1 MAAPTNHYKLGLF
14 VILGLGAAIVAGILF
29 GAASLRKDTVT
40 YHTYFNESVQGLD
53 LGSPVKFRGVSI
65 GNVSAIEIAPDHRHV
80 DVVCELDSTDIKRMG
95 LAEKGTSKNGRTKFA
110 IPPDLRAQLGSQGIT
125 GVKFI
130 AIDFFDVKS
139 NPPPE
144 LPFTV
149 PADHYIPAAPSMM
162 KNLEDTITKAMDR
175 LPEMVD
181 AVVMIMGRV
190 DRLLA
195 TLEKEDVSGK
205 AASTLGH
212 ADEVMTT
219 MQKTLARIDKQD
231 LGAKAAGTI
240 TDLNVAVNKM
250 NKVIDRLDGDKGL
263 LASAQH
269 ATDAFGEMGRAGRGT
284 QRDLE
289 ATLRDV
295 SEAAE
300 SIRSL
305 VDALERDPDMLLKGK
320 SKIKGKASK

>member
-14 VILGLGAAIVAGILF
+14 VLLGFGLAIAAAVLLGVA
-29 GAASLRKDTVT
+29 STRKETVK
-40 YHTYFNESVQGLD
+40 YHSYFNESVQGLD
-53 LGSPVKFRGVSI
+53 LGSPVKFRGVTI
-65 GNVSAIEIAPDHRHV
+65 GNVSAIEIAPDHRMV
-80 DVVCELDSTDIKRMG
+80 DVVSELDTAEIKRMG
-95 LAEKGTSKNGRTKFA
+95 LTEAGVGKYGKTKFA
-110 IPPDLRAQLGSQGIT
+110 VPPDLRAQLGSQGIT

-144 LPFTV
+144 LPFTA
-149 PADHYIPAAPSMM
+149 PKDHYIPAAPSMM

-190 DRLLA
+190 DRMLA
-195 TLEKEDVSGK
+195 VLEKENVAGK
-205 AASTLGH
+205 ATSTLGH
-212 ADEVMTT
+212 ADEVMMTLQTT
-219 MQKTLARIDKQD
+219 LTRIDKQD
-231 LGAKAAGTI
+231 LGGKAAGTI
-240 TDLNVAVNKM
+240 TDLNKAVNKM
-250 NKVIDRLDGDKGL
+250 SAVLERLDGDKGL
-263 LASAQH
+263 LASIKGAS
-269 ATDAFGEMGRAGRGT
+269 DSFGERGKNGRGT

-300 SIRSL
+300 AIRTLAESL
-305 VDALERDPDMLLKGK
+305 DRDPDML
-320 SKIKGKASK
+320 IKGKTKVKAAR

>member
-14 VILGLGAAIVAGILF
+14 VILGMGLAIAAAVLLGVA
-29 GAASLRKDTVT
+29 SSRKETVK
-40 YHTYFNESVQGLD
+40 YHSYFNESVQGLD
-53 LGSPVKFRGVSI
+53 LGSPVKFRGVTI
-65 GNVSAIEIAPDHRHV
+65 GNVSAIEIAPDHRMV
-80 DVVCELDSTDIKRMG
+80 DVVSELDSADIKRMG
-95 LAEKGTSKNGRTKFA
+95 LTETGITKHGHDKFL

-144 LPFTV
+144 LPFAA
-149 PADHYIPAAPSMM
+149 PKDHYIPAAPSMM

-190 DRLLA
+190 DRMLA
-195 TLEKEDVSGK
+195 VLEKQDVAGK

-212 ADEVMTT
+212 ADDVMN
-219 MQKTLARIDKQD
+219 TLQATLTRIDKND
-231 LGAKAAGTI
+231 LGGKAAGTL
-240 TDLNVAVNKM
+240 TDLNTAVNKM
-250 NKVIDRLDGDKGL
+250 NAVLDRLDGDKGI
-263 LASAQH
+263 LASVKSAS
-269 ATDAFGEMGRAGRGT
+269 DSFGEMGRNGRGT

-300 SIRSL
+300 SIRTLAESL
-305 VDALERDPDMLLKGK
+305 DRDPDMLLKGK
-320 SKIKGKASK
+320 TKVKTKAMP

>member
-14 VILGLGAAIVAGILF
+14 VIVGFAAAVVAAILF
-29 GAASLRKDTVT
+29 GAASMRKDTIK
-40 YHTYFNESVQGLD
+40 YHSYFNESVQGLD
-53 LGSPVKFRGVSI
+53 LGSPVKFRGVTI
-65 GNVSAIEIAPDHRHV
+65 GHVSAIEIAPDHRMV
-80 DVVCELDSTDIKRMG
+80 DVVSELDVADIKRMG
-95 LAEKGTSKNGRTKFA
+95 LTEKGGVGKHGKEKFA
-110 IPPDLRAQLGSQGIT
+110 VPPDLRAQLGSQGIT

-149 PADHYIPAAPSMM
+149 PTDHYIPAAPSMM

-195 TLEKEDVSGK
+195 TLEKEEVSGK
-205 AASTLGH
+205 IGSTLGH

-231 LGAKAAGTI
+231 LGEKAAGTI
-240 TDLNVAVNKM
+240 TELHLAVTKM

-263 LASAQH
+263 LASVKGAS
-269 ATDAFGEMGRAGRGT
+269 DAFGEMGRNGRGT

-300 SIRSL
+300 AIRTLAESL
-305 VDALERDPDMLLKGK
+305 DRDPDMLLKGK
-320 SKIKGKASK
+320 TKVKASK

>member
-14 VILGLGAAIVAGILF
+14 VIAGFALAVVAAILLGAA
-29 GAASLRKDTVT
+29 SMRKETIK
-40 YHTYFNESVQGLD
+40 YHSYFNESVQGLE
-53 LGSPVKFRGVSI
+53 LGSPVKFRGVTI

-80 DVVCELDSTDIKRMG
+80 DVVSELDSTDIRRMG
-95 LAEKGTSKNGRTKFA
+95 LDEAGTFKRGRARFA

-125 GVKFI
+125 GVKFV

-139 NPPPE
+139 NPPPA
-144 LPFTV
+144 LPFNV
-149 PADHYIPAAPSMM
+149 PTDYIPAAPSMM

-195 TLEKEDVSGK
+195 TLEKEDVSGR
-205 AASTLGH
+205 AAATLGH
-212 ADEVMTT
+212 ADQVMVT
-219 MQKTLARIDKQD
+219 MQGTLARIDKANIGEKAGGTLDD
-231 LGAKAAGTI
+231 LK
-240 TDLNVAVNKM
+240 VAVNKM
-250 NKVIDRLDGDKGL
+250 NKVLDRLDGEKGL
-263 LASAQH
+263 LATTTH
-269 ATDAFGEMGRAGRGT
+269 AAEAFGEMGRNGRGT

-300 SIRSL
+300 AIRTL
-305 VDALERDPDMLLKGK
+305 AEALDRDPDMLLKGK
-320 SKIKGKASK
+320 TKVKASK

>member
-14 VILGLGAAIVAGILF
+14 VLLGFGLAIAAAVLLGVA
-29 GAASLRKDTVT
+29 STRKETVK
-40 YHTYFNESVQGLD
+40 YHSYFNESVQGLD

-65 GNVSAIEIAPDHRHV
+65 GNVSAIEIAPDHRMV
-80 DVVCELDSTDIKRMG
+80 DVVSELDTADIKRMG
-95 LAEKGTSKNGRTKFA
+95 LTEEGVSKHGKKERFA

-144 LPFTV
+144 LPFTAPV
-149 PADHYIPAAPSMM
+149 DHYIPAAPSMM

-190 DRLLA
+190 DRMLA
-195 TLEKEDVSGK
+195 VLEKENVAGK
-205 AASTLGH
+205 ATSTLGH
-212 ADEVMTT
+212 ADEVMMTLQT
-219 MQKTLARIDKQD
+219 TLARIDKQD
-231 LGAKAAGTI
+231 LGGKAAGTI
-240 TDLNVAVNKM
+240 TDLNKAVNKM
-250 NKVIDRLDGDKGL
+250 NAVLERLDGDKGL
-263 LASAQH
+263 LASIKGAS
-269 ATDAFGEMGRAGRGT
+269 DSFGEMGKNGRGT

-300 SIRSL
+300 AIRTLAESL
-305 VDALERDPDMLLKGK
+305 DRDPDML
-320 SKIKGKASK
+320 IKGKTKVKAPK

>member
-1 MAAPTNHYKLGLF
+1 MAAPSNHYKLGLF
-14 VILGLGAAIVAGILF
+14 VIVGFAAAIIAGLAF
-29 GAASLRKDTVT
+29 GAARFRKDTIR

-53 LGSPVKFRGVSI
+53 LGAPVKFRGVTI
-65 GNVSAIEIAPDHRHV
+65 GSVAAIEIAPDHRMV
-80 DVVCELDSTDIKRMG
+80 DVVSELDTKEVKRMG
-95 LAEKGTSKNGRTKFA
+95 LTEAGTEHGRDRFA

-125 GVKFI
+125 GVKFV
-130 AIDFFDVKS
+130 AIDFFDVRS
-139 NPPPE
+139 NPPPV
-144 LPFTV
+144 LPFGV
-149 PADHYIPAAPSMM
+149 RIDHYIPAAPSMM

-195 TLEKEDVSGK
+195 TLEKDDVSGK
-205 AASTLGH
+205 ASATLGR
-212 ADEVMTT
+212 ADAVMTSL
-219 MQKTLARIDKQD
+219 QAAIVRIDRSD
-231 LGAKAAGTI
+231 LGGKAAATI
-240 TDLNVAVNKM
+240 TELNVAVVNM
-250 NKVIDRLDGDKGL
+250 NKVLARLDGKDGL

-269 ATDAFGEMGRAGRGT
+269 ATDAFGEMGRAGSGT

-300 SIRSL
+300 AIRSL
-305 VDALERDPDMLLKGK
+305 VDAIDRDPDMLLKGK
-320 SKIKGKASK
+320 AKRKAAR

>member
-1 MAAPTNHYKLGLF
+1 MAAPTNYYKLGLF
-14 VILGLGAAIVAGILF
+14 VVVGFTGALLAAIVF
-29 GAASLRKDTVT
+29 GAASMRKETIK

-53 LGSPVKFRGVSI
+53 LGSPVKFRGVTI
-65 GNVSAIEIAPDHRHV
+65 GHVSAIEIAPDHRMV
-80 DVVCELDSTDIKRMG
+80 DVVSELDTADIKRMG
-95 LAEKGTSKNGRTKFA
+95 LTEAGGTKHGHERFSV
-110 IPPDLRAQLGSQGIT
+110 PPDLRAQLGSQGIT

-139 NPPPE
+139 NPAPE

-205 AASTLGH
+205 AAATLGH
-212 ADEVMTT
+212 ADQVMTT
-219 MQKTLARIDKQD
+219 LQTTLARIDKQD
-231 LGAKAAGTI
+231 LGGKAAGTI
-240 TDLNVAVNKM
+240 TELNVAVKKM
-250 NKVIDRLDGDKGL
+250 NGVLDRLDGDKGL
-263 LASAQH
+263 LASVKGAS
-269 ATDAFGEMGRAGRGT
+269 DAFGEMGRNGRGT

-300 SIRSL
+300 AIRTLAESL
-305 VDALERDPDMLLKGK
+305 DRDPDML
-320 SKIKGKASK
+320 IKGKTKVKASK

>member
-14 VILGLGAAIVAGILF
+14 VIAGFAMALAAAVLLGVA
-29 GAASLRKDTVT
+29 STRKDTIK
-40 YHTYFNESVQGLD
+40 YHSYFNESVQGLD
-53 LGSPVKFRGVSI
+53 LGSPVKFRGVTI
-65 GNVSAIEIAPDHRHV
+65 GHVSAIEIAPDHRMV
-80 DVVCELDSTDIKRMG
+80 DVVSELDATDIKRMG
-95 LAEKGTSKNGRTKFA
+95 LTEKDHGKHAKEKFA

-125 GVKFI
+125 GVKFV

-149 PADHYIPAAPSMM
+149 PVDQYIPAAPSMM

-205 AASTLGH
+205 AAATLGH
-212 ADEVMTT
+212 ADQVMTT
-219 MQKTLARIDKQD
+219 LQSTLARIDKQD
-231 LGAKAAGTI
+231 LGGKAAGTI
-240 TDLNVAVNKM
+240 TDLNVAVKKM
-250 NKVIDRLDGDKGL
+250 TAVLDRLDGDKGL
-263 LASAQH
+263 LASVKGAS
-269 ATDAFGEMGRAGRGT
+269 DAFGEMGRNGRGT

-300 SIRSL
+300 AIRTLAESL
-305 VDALERDPDMLLKGK
+305 DRDPDML
-320 SKIKGKASK
+320 IKGKTKVKASK

>member
-14 VILGLGAAIVAGILF
+14 VIVGFAAAIVAGILF
-29 GAASLRKDTVT
+29 GAASMRKDTIK
-40 YHTYFNESVQGLD
+40 YHSYFNESVQGLD

-65 GNVSAIEIAPDHRHV
+65 GHVSGIEIAPDHRMV
-80 DVVCELDSTDIKRMG
+80 DVISELDVADIKRMG
-95 LAEKGTSKNGRTKFA
+95 LTEQGVSKHGQEKFA

-139 NPPPE
+139 NPPPQ

-149 PADHYIPAAPSMM
+149 PADRYIPAAPSMM

-205 AASTLGH
+205 IGSTLGH

-219 MQKTLARIDKQD
+219 MQTTLARIDKQD
-231 LGAKAAGTI
+231 LGEKAAGTI
-240 TDLNVAVNKM
+240 VELHVAVTKM

-263 LASAQH
+263 LASVKGAS
-269 ATDAFGEMGRAGRGT
+269 DAFGEMGRNGRGT

-300 SIRSL
+300 AIRTLAESL
-305 VDALERDPDMLLKGK
+305 DRDPDML
-320 SKIKGKASK
+320 IKGKTKVKASK